1 MGAVLK
7 LPPIPEIHIEQPPKH
22 LRLRKRSRILAAVF
36 NVIFWLC
43 AASNL
48 AMGLMCLFYHGH
60 SVAFGPEGGL
70 ISIPGPVENLPP
82 GYVYWSDVTLP
93 YRLGGMFA
101 LVTQFVPATLILMHL
116 RGLFR
121 LYAQG
126 IVFAEENAKAFKQM
140 AIWLIAYAVTP
151 FLSVKFLTL
160 IDLVIDRA
168 WFHNTE
174 LYALG
179 LGSILFIIA
188 DVMQTAR
195 EIEQE
200 RDEFV

>member
-7 LPPIPEIHIEQPPKH
+7 LPPIPEIRVEHAPRH

-48 AMGLMCLFYHGH
+48 AMALLALFYNGH
-60 SVAFGPEGGL
+60 NVAFGPEGGL
-70 ISIPGPVENLPP
+70 ISIPGPVTDLPP

-93 YRLGGMFA
+93 YRLGGEFA
-101 LVTQFVPATLILMHL
+101 LVAQFVPATLVLMHL

-126 IVFAEENAKAFKQM
+126 IVFAEENAKAFKRM
-140 AIWLIAYAVTP
+140 AQWLIVYAVTP
-151 FLSVKFLTL
+151 FISVKLLTL
-160 IDLVIDRA
+160 VDLAIDKA

-188 DVMQTAR
+188 EVMQAGR

-200 RDEFV
+200 RDEFI

>member
-7 LPPIPEIHIEQPPKH
+7 LPPIPEIRIDHPPKH

-36 NVIFWLC
+36 NGLFWFC
-43 AASNL
+43 AAFDVW
-48 AMGLMCLFYHGH
+48 AAVMCLFYHGH
-60 SVAFGPEGGL
+60 NVAFGPEGGL

-82 GYVYWSDVTLP
+82 GYLYWSDVTLP

-140 AIWLIAYAVTP
+140 AIWLIVYAVTP
-151 FLSVKFLTL
+151 CISVNLL
-160 IDLVIDRA
+160 ILLNLAIDRA

-179 LGSILFIIA
+179 LGSILFVIA
-188 DVMQTAR
+188 EVMLAAR